1 MARTLILGGGFGGIA
16 TAVAVRRLAPEDEVV
31 LVDRRSTFTMG
42 LRKNWGIVGAEPLST
57 GTRSLS
63 RLSRHGIEVR
73 RGTIE
78 AIEPEAIRAQVDGT
92 WIEADSLVVALG
104 AERDPGRVPGFGEHV
119 LDAYDE
125 AANGR
130 IAAAVAGV
138 RGGKVGIGIFAAPY
152 PCPPAPFELAL
163 VLHERFETLGV
174 PAEIEVFSALPASVP
189 ILGQAGCEAFDARL
203 NAVGIAFLP
212 GRQAKAVAADGV
224 EFGDERRAYDLL
236 IGIPPHRV
244 PAVVGSSSLAGPSGW
259 IPVDART
266 LETRFPGVF
275 AIGDVTT
282 VPLANGMALPKAGL
296 FAHLEGE
303 VVAGRIA
310 DARAGREPTATFAG
324 DGACFIE
331 TGGGKAAMVQGGFL
345 ADPPAVEMSRPN
357 EQTLAAKHAFETDR
371 LTAWFGG

>member
-244 PAVVGSSSLAGPSGW
+244 PAVVGSSSLAGPSVGSRSTPGRWRHDFRVSMPSATSRRSRWRTGW
-259 IPVDART
+259 PSRRPACLPISRARWW
-266 LETRFPGVF
+266 P
-275 AIGDVTT
+275 
-282 VPLANGMALPKAGL
+282 AGSRMP
-296 FAHLEGE
+296 EQVG
-303 VVAGRIA
+303 
-310 DARAGREPTATFAG
+310 
-324 DGACFIE
+324 
-331 TGGGKAAMVQGGFL
+331 
-345 ADPPAVEMSRPN
+345 SRPPPSPAT
-357 EQTLAAKHAFETDR
+357 ERASSRRAAAR
-371 LTAWFGG
+371 RRWSRAASWPIRPPSR